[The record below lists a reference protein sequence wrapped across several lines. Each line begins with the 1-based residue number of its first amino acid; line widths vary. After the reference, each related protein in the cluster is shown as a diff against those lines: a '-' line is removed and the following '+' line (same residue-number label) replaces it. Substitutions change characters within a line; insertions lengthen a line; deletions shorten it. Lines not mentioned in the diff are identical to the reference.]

1 MSKLLQQKKKKGS
14 PREIFLTSFV
24 GAFLFHEFG
33 IDNNSLVGC
42 VVGEPDPGK
51 TSTEIS
57 KGLKEAEAL
66 KEPENVKKEEA
77 LKDPE
82 GLKEAFENLNLK
94 EVGLH
99 QEVLERMRS
108 FFPELDRN
116 KPNLTQEE
124 SLDEITEK
132 YNRITA
138 SFDEVKRVR
147 KAIDTK
153 NPWVGAPNL
162 EQSELSEAL
171 QKSIIA
177 GALSGAST
185 IYDDTWEK
193 FETSELE
200 QARPFASLSET
211 AAPDE
216 SVASPTLPANN
227 QESGGG
233 VKENSSDGYETPK
246 ETW

>member
-1 MSKLLQQKKKKGS
+1 MTFQIYFYYVKTTSTKKKKGS

-57 KGLKEAEAL
+57 K
-66 KEPENVKKEEA
+66 
-77 LKDPE
+77 